1 MIGGRWAGVAE
12 ATEALLEV
20 STEVARDEVVAKAM
34 LQVTRPIAAQ
44 MGETLYQKVTRET
57 GATGEAIEAAQ
68 VDKDETPGLVVVE
81 LGPRRGAARGWKAK
95 YWELGTSRL
104 PARPFMRPTWDEHE
118 AGFSAAVTAAL
129 RKVFDQ
135 AAGRARRRR
144 AS

>member
-1 MIGGRWAGVAE
+1 MTG
-12 ATEALLEV
+12 ATDALLDV
-20 STEVARDEVVAKAM
+20 ATEVARDEVVAKAM

-44 MGETLYQKVTRET
+44 MGDVLYQKVTRET

-68 VDKDETPGLVVVE
+68 VDKDETPGVVVVE
-81 LGPRRGAARGWKAK
+81 LGPRKGASRGWKAK

-129 RKVFDQ
+129 QKVYGQ
-135 AAGRARRRR
+135 VARR
-144 AS
+144 ASRRRPS